1 MASLFSNET
10 AQNPSDVH
18 LPCQIIIP
26 TPYMIFVFFFT
37 DNIFGSIFLHT
48 KCTFSPKYVQFF
60 QKYSKHFCILYQISP
75 HDIILLHHICL
86 WRLRQISCS
95 SYSQLNHY
103 LEIEWDDR
111 HQCNCDCLLWNCKVI
126 IAIRMVTGLCFS
138 HWNNDIIV
146 PVVMMDIVFV
156 EEIGYYYYIITC
168 LTWKSASF

>member
-1 MASLFSNET
+1 
-10 AQNPSDVH
+10 
-18 LPCQIIIP
+18 
-26 TPYMIFVFFFT
+26 MIFVFFFT
-37 DNIFGSIFLHT
+37 DNIFGSIFLQT

-75 HDIILLHHICL
+75 HDIILLHHTCL

>member
-1 MASLFSNET
+1 
-10 AQNPSDVH
+10 
-18 LPCQIIIP
+18 
-26 TPYMIFVFFFT
+26 MIFVFFFT
-37 DNIFGSIFLHT
+37 DNIFGSTFLQT

-75 HDIILLHHICL
+75 HDIILLHHTCL

-126 IAIRMVTGLCFS
+126 IAIRMVTGLCFFS
-138 HWNNDIIV
+138 LKQWHHCSCCDDGHCLCWRDWLLLLYYHV
-146 PVVMMDIVFV
+146 PYLKVRFILKGCWLYF
-156 EEIGYYYYIITC
+156 EYSNIH
-168 LTWKSASF
+168 